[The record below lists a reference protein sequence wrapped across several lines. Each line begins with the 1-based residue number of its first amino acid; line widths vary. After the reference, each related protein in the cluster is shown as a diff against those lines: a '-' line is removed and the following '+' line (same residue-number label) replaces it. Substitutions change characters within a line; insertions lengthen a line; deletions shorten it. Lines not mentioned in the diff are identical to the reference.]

1 MPKYRL
7 QHLLRILLGLIT
19 SHILSACTTLDAR
32 LSLEP
37 YTKDKQKRNA
47 IETMAERYC
56 EQKRNYPG
64 AKTNLKQPDFI
75 FTTDGCS
82 RAPDNGWV
90 ACCIAHDIPYWCG
103 GSEADR
109 EAADQF
115 LKRCVNK
122 RVDVIGSLFY
132 VGVLAGGSPWLPT
145 PWRWGYGWDDWPH
158 GYEVLEHSPSVTKLL
173 EDLHVKQIIEEQLQ
187 K

>member
-1 MPKYRL
+1 MSF
-7 QHLLRILLGLIT
+7 QRILFVLIAAQ
-19 SHILSACTTLDAR
+19 LSIACTTLQSR

-47 IETMAERYC
+47 LESVAEEYC
-56 EQKRNYPG
+56 RQKRNIPEIEPD
-64 AKTNLKQPDFI
+64 KVQPDFI

-82 RAPDNGWV
+82 RAPDDGWV
-90 ACCIAHDIPYWCG
+90 SCCVAHDIPYWCG

-115 LKRCVNK
+115 LKNCVNEK
-122 RVDVIGSLFY
+122 SFPVGHVFY
-132 VGVLAGGSPWLPT
+132 AGVLVGGSPWLPT
-145 PWRWGYGWDDWPH
+145 PWRWGYGWEEWPR
-158 GYEVLEHSPSVTKLL
+158 GYETSEHSPPVTELI
-173 EDLHVKQIIEEQLQ
+173 EALHIKQIVEEQLQ